1 MAFFP
6 VWIVRWT
13 LSPQVRLVGLL
24 RRDEPHLDQEGEPLG
39 RALAQAVGGATSGHG
54 LGPAGTGVVLGEP
67 GIETNRRDNLGPSL
81 PKPGLNSGD
90 MALSGD
96 ECLRLES
103 LIYRPVSARPD
114 WLKAWRNEANYVP
127 YLARRAMDA
136 DDIEMLEELEDQ
148 AREMADMVEARWQ
161 AEGL

>member
-1 MAFFP
+1 
-6 VWIVRWT
+6 
-13 LSPQVRLVGLL
+13 
-24 RRDEPHLDQEGEPLG
+24 
-39 RALAQAVGGATSGHG
+39 
-54 LGPAGTGVVLGEP
+54 
-67 GIETNRRDNLGPSL
+67 
-81 PKPGLNSGD
+81 

-96 ECLRLES
+96 AFLRLES

-114 WLKAWRNEANYVP
+114 WLKAWRNEANYVL

-148 AREMADMVEARWQ
+148 AREMADMVEARWR

>member
-1 MAFFP
+1 M
-6 VWIVRWT
+6 
-13 LSPQVRLVGLL
+13 LS
-24 RRDEPHLDQEGEPLG
+24 
-39 RALAQAVGGATSGHG
+39 
-54 LGPAGTGVVLGEP
+54 EP

-103 LIYRPVSARPD
+103 LIYRPVSTRPE
-114 WLKAWRNEANYVP
+114 WLKAWRNEANFVL
-127 YLARRAMDA
+127 YLARRASDA

-148 AREMADMVEARWQ
+148 AREMADMVEARWR